1 MVDEH
6 SIDDNTLLKVAMIFD
21 KVMDDKANPES
32 ELWDHRFV
40 GYDLPFT
47 ITELALAIIE
57 EKTP

>member
-6 SIDDNTLLKVAMIFD
+6 SIDDNTLLKAAMLFD
-21 KVMDDKANPES
+21 KVMDDKANPGL
-32 ELWDHRFV
+32 ELWDPRFV

>member
-1 MVDEH
+1 MDDDPQ
-6 SIDDNTLLKVAMIFD
+6 IDDETLLKVAMLFD

-47 ITELALAIIE
+47 ITELALAIVE
-57 EKTP
+57 ER